1 MDYPVASDEA
11 ASRAKRGRSAIAPPP
26 SQNDAGETA
35 ADGNPGDTTP
45 TRATRATQRVG
56 AVGVRHN
63 AEGQDTG
70 GFDRKLQRPNR
81 DDPPPRTEVD
91 DGAWDGI
98 GDSSEDEIDDLAKVA
113 LEPEPDEMEATA
125 TAVRERLSFSGA
137 DTGVLS
143 AGDAMDLGAP
153 SSAAPHPLV
162 QILEAELDG
171 GNFRIDDAWAPRAA
185 TFSLAASGT
194 SARRVLGVQVQVL
207 EAFAPESRRPCGR
220 RSPILWMI
228 ARRARCGP
236 RWRWALDLEVGCSS
250 FLLLLL
256 EGLRGKWSG
265 SRPRAI

>member
-1 MDYPVASDEA
+1 MGDDSD
-11 ASRAKRGRSAIAPPP
+11 
-26 SQNDAGETA
+26 
-35 ADGNPGDTTP
+35 
-45 TRATRATQRVG
+45 
-56 AVGVRHN
+56 
-63 AEGQDTG
+63 
-70 GFDRKLQRPNR
+70 
-81 DDPPPRTEVD
+81 DDVD
-91 DGAWDGI
+91 D
-98 GDSSEDEIDDLAKVA
+98 LVKVA
-113 LEPEPDEMEATA
+113 PEPEPDEMEATA
-125 TAVRERLSFSGA
+125 TAVEERLSFSGA
-137 DTGVLS
+137 DADMLS